1 MTSQDV
7 EPQLRAE
14 AFSCPYCDAVAHQDW
29 YSLFLKRESA
39 AEVRVFT
46 PEAPLVPA
54 RGKSERHN
62 LPELEQL
69 VERLKKNE
77 LTYVYEKT
85 PQSLKVKLANLHV
98 SHCHDCSGFALW
110 VGSRLVFP
118 INVDKMSVPLVEED
132 FEEAAAILNKSPR
145 GAAAL
150 MRVCIQKLLP
160 LLKDNGMDRSHYDS
174 ALMRKGLEVEIQQ
187 AMEVLQV
194 LQSDSA
200 QLTTFES
207 QEDKEMAFRIID
219 SLKAILERRTLQN
232 RDPEERVSE
241 ADD

>member
-62 LPELEQL
+62 IPKLEQL

-85 PQSLKVKLANLHV
+85 PQSLKVKLARTCTSAIAMIAVDLH
-98 SHCHDCSGFALW
+98 SGL
-110 VGSRLVFP
+110 
-118 INVDKMSVPLVEED
+118 
-132 FEEAAAILNKSPR
+132 
-145 GAAAL
+145 GADW
-150 MRVCIQKLLP
+150 C
-160 LLKDNGMDRSHYDS
+160 
-174 ALMRKGLEVEIQQ
+174 
-187 AMEVLQV
+187 
-194 LQSDSA
+194 
-200 QLTTFES
+200 
-207 QEDKEMAFRIID
+207 FR
-219 SLKAILERRTLQN
+219 
-232 RDPEERVSE
+232 
-241 ADD
+241 